1 MTGQGTETRDIGLEG
16 ETLLF
21 QSKAFVAIAL
31 PYLPFG
37 VTRRDTVEWGHEDR
51 FSIDR

>member
-21 QSKAFVAIAL
+21 QSKAFIAIAL
-31 PYLPFG
+31 PHLPSG
-37 VTRRDTVEWGHEDR
+37 LTRRDMVDSGHEDR
-51 FSIDR
+51 FSFDR